1 MKMEDDEMVDV
12 DITEISLTGEDID
25 ELIEK
30 LKELKQT
37 KDSVEFQLDENNDLV
52 INYMEE
58 EDEE

>member
-1 MKMEDDEMVDV
+1 MEDDEMVDV